1 MCKKITAIHVD
12 SNDMIAGSNS
22 SSDFKITLNPPVALQ
37 NSAGISVKTMIL
49 PYTLRTINTNVNDK
63 LYVKVGALRKKI
75 TLTEDTYEYNSSSI
89 TRFINDL
96 NAKLATAFPQ
106 APTLHNIAG
115 STWTKY
121 APGLPTDGST
131 VTLTQVSTYVFNYVV
146 SSTTYTITFTAFD
159 MNNGSAQFTESDGG
173 SLSGVRTFN
182 LATGRFEGSTIPHD
196 WIPPS
201 NFYWQGIYPV
211 PGSSPVPAVVCSQ
224 VNRPNL
230 RL

>member
-12 SNDMIAGSNS
+12 SNDKIAGSNS

-37 NSAGISVKTMIL
+37 NNAGISVKTMML

-63 LYVKVGALRKKI
+63 LYFKVGALRKKI
-75 TLTEDTYEYNSSSI
+75 TLTEDTFIYNSSSM
-89 TRFINDL
+89 TRLINDL

-115 STWTKY
+115 STWTK
-121 APGLPTDGST
+121 TDGST
-131 VTLTQVSTYVFNYVV
+131 VTLTQVSTYVFNYVI
-146 SSTTYTITFTAFD
+146 SSTTYTITFDAFD

-196 WIPPS
+196 WIP
-201 NFYWQGIYPV
+201 
-211 PGSSPVPAVVCSQ
+211 
-224 VNRPNL
+224 L
-230 RL
+230 